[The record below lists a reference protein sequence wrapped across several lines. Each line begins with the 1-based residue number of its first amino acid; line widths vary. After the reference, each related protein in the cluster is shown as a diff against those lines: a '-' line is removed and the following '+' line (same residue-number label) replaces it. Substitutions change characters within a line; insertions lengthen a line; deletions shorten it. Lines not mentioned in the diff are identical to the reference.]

1 MYTPSKRIL
10 ENYADVLI
18 NFALNDGRGMK
29 KNDVVYLAVQK
40 PSLPL
45 ARQVYRAILAAGGHP
60 ILNILDDEFKLIH
73 LEEASGRQLQFFPEK
88 YYRGLADTVDHWVRI
103 LADEDPMFLKKTD
116 PARIM
121 QANRAVK
128 PFRQWLDQKEDQ
140 GRFTWTLCL
149 YGTEGM
155 AGEAGLDLREYWRQ
169 IENACFLR
177 DKDPIARWR
186 KVFTHMKRVLARI
199 NSLPIERLHVT
210 APKTDLWI
218 TLGARRRW
226 LGGSGRNIPS
236 FEIFTSPDWRGTEG
250 KIFFD
255 LPLYHY
261 GNIVKDISL
270 ELSKGRIVKATARR
284 GERLLHELIAQ
295 KNADKIGEFSL
306 TDRRFSRITAFM
318 ANTLFDENHG
328 GRYGNTHLAVGKAYH
343 DAYSGDRRGLS
354 EEDYDKLGFNSSV
367 EHTDIVATT
376 DRTVTAILEDG
387 SRKVLYEG
395 GEFTLA

>member
-1 MYTPSKRIL
+1 MYTPPKRIL
-10 ENYADVLI
+10 TNYADVLI
-18 NFALNDGRGMK
+18 NFALNDGKGMK
-29 KNDVVYLAVQK
+29 RNDVVYLVVQS
-40 PSLPL
+40 PGIPL
-45 ARQVYRAILAAGGHP
+45 AREVYRAILAAGGHP
-60 ILNILDDEFKLIH
+60 ILHILEDDFKLVH
-73 LEEASGRQLQFFPEK
+73 LEEASRNQLLYFPEK
-88 YYRGLADTVDHWVRI
+88 YYRGLAETVDHWVRI
-103 LADEDPMFLKKTD
+103 LADEDPMFMKKVD
-116 PARIM
+116 PKRIM
-121 QANRAVK
+121 LANRSVK
-128 PFRQWLDQKEDQ
+128 PFRDWLDQKEDD

-155 AGEAGLDLREYWRQ
+155 AMEAGLGIRDYWRQ
-169 IENACFLR
+169 IGNACFLH
-177 DKDPIARWR
+177 DKDPIGRWR
-186 KVFTHMKRVLARI
+186 KVFAHMKRVLAKI
-199 NSLPIERLHVT
+199 NALPIERLHVT
-210 APKTDLWI
+210 APKTDLWV
-218 TLGARRRW
+218 TVGRKRRW

-270 ELSKGRIVKATARR
+270 EFRNGRVVSAKARR

-295 KNADKIGEFSL
+295 KNADKIGEYSL
-306 TDRRFSRITAFM
+306 TDRRFSRITKFM

-343 DAYSGDRRGLS
+343 DAYRGDRKRLS
-354 EEDYDKLGFNSSV
+354 EEDYEELGFNSSV

-376 DRTVTAILEDG
+376 DRTVTAILADG
-387 SRKVLYEG
+387 SEKVIYEG